1 MHIMKETK
9 AISTLLLIL
18 LLLCSAIIGGVISYL
33 WVISS
38 YYNMPENSTAL
49 IIENANFS
57 LTDFSYF
64 NLTVLNPS
72 NSASDINIT
81 AFRLTVTGT
90 NQTYNVTTTEYP
102 GSLPYVLQKGV
113 RQTFKCIDDWSSI
126 AGETVRF
133 DALPDNVSTVSN
145 AYTLPTVALSV
156 LPVFDPSQTVNY
168 FNLTMENGAGSPNLT
183 ISEID
188 VSGASLSN
196 VTPSLPYS
204 LPNNESVTFVCNQ
217 NWENLGGTKVTITV
231 RTSEGYD
238 TSYTTDLLPSAT
250 LAVSDVKVDFSDTTY
265 FNLTI
270 SNSASSTT
278 DPTLTSVNLTRGNE
292 TSTLFTIPSLNIT
305 GGIPVAPNSSLTLKC
320 FWNWNQIRDEN
331 ITINVYTK
339 QNFTVPTQA
348 LITPPQ
354 TIWNVTDVKFDLDD
368 LNHFLVNVTNTPC
381 SLNSIT
387 IAEIQLNGTDTTL
400 DHPSA
405 VLTNGTQIML
415 NCTINWANFTGQ
427 NANVTVFTADGA
439 NISTTLVIPST
450 QLKILGDA
458 PTYGDFYDPTLNIT
472 APYLNVTIS
481 NSANSNFPV
490 TISKIVLQ
498 AGNITQDLAP
508 DILYPKVTSK
518 IYTVNTNQTVTFVCY
533 SDYTQYITP
542 TITTIILTVYTA
554 ENIQASITWHR

>member
-1 MHIMKETK
+1 MKETK
-9 AISTLLLIL
+9 AISTLFLVL

-57 LTDFSYF
+57 VTDFSYF

-90 NQTYNVTTTEYP
+90 NETHNVTTTEYP

-133 DALPDNVSTVSN
+133 DVLPDNVSTVSN
-145 AYTLPTVALSV
+145 AYTLPTVALKL

-168 FNLTMENGAGSPNLT
+168 FNLTVENGVGSPNLT

-188 VSGASLSN
+188 VSGGSLNN
-196 VTPSLPYS
+196 VTPSLPRS

-217 NWENLGGTKVTITV
+217 NWEKLGGTKVTITV
-231 RTSEGYD
+231 RTAEGYD
-238 TSYTTDLLPSAT
+238 TSYTTDLLPGAT
-250 LAVSDVKVDFSDTTY
+250 LRVSDVKFDFSDTAY

-270 SNSASSTT
+270 SNSGSSTA
-278 DPTLTSVNLTRGNE
+278 DPTLTSINLTRGNE
-292 TSTLFTIPSLNIT
+292 TSSLFTIPPLNLT
-305 GGIPVAPNSSLTLKC
+305 GGIFLGRNQSLTLKC
-320 FWNWNQIRDEN
+320 FWNWNQIRGEN
-331 ITINVYTK
+331 IMINVYTK
-339 QNFTVPTQA
+339 QNFTVPTQ
-348 LITPPQ
+348 LVITPPQ
-354 TIWNVTDVKFDLDD
+354 TVWNVTDVKFDLDD
-368 LNHFLVNVTNTPC
+368 LNRFIVNVTNTPC
-381 SLNSIT
+381 SLSSIT
-387 IAEIQLNGTDTTL
+387 IAKIQLNGTDTTL
-400 DHPSA
+400 DRPSA

-439 NISTTLVIPST
+439 NISTILVVPST

-458 PTYGDFYDPTLNIT
+458 PTYGDFYDSTLNIT

-490 TISKIVLQ
+490 TISKIVLE

-508 DILYPKVTSK
+508 DILYPRATSK

-533 SDYTQYITP
+533 SDYTKYIAP